1 LTPAQLAEFEAYTA
15 LLRDWSRRLNL
26 TRILSQ
32 ADIVRLH
39 FLDSLAC
46 LTAFPALPGLR
57 MIDVGTGAGFP
68 GMPLKIARPD
78 LRLVLLEASRRR
90 VAFLELL
97 VGELR
102 LDAEVVHGRAEII
115 AHQPEH
121 RERYDL
127 VVSRATSPLDRL
139 ADLCLPFIKVGGL
152 AVLPKGPRAATEL
165 VDAATAIEALGG
177 EVESVRR
184 VTVHGLESRI
194 RTLVVLR
201 KTRQTPGRFPL
212 RSVRAH
218 PRGRGKR
225 RFPE

>member
-1 LTPAQLAEFEAYTA
+1 
-15 LLRDWSRRLNL
+15 
-26 TRILSQ
+26 
-32 ADIVRLH
+32 
-39 FLDSLAC
+39 
-46 LTAFPALPGLR
+46 

-152 AVLPKGPRAATEL
+152 AVLPKGPRVAAELVGAAT
-165 VDAATAIEALGG
+165 VIEALGG

-184 VTVHGLESRI
+184 VTVPGLESRI
-194 RTLVVLR
+194 RSLVLLR
-201 KTRQTPGRFPL
+201 KTGQTPGRFPM

-218 PRGRGKR
+218 PRSRGKG

>member
-1 LTPAQLAEFEAYTA
+1 
-15 LLRDWSRRLNL
+15 
-26 TRILSQ
+26 
-32 ADIVRLH
+32 
-39 FLDSLAC
+39 
-46 LTAFPALPGLR
+46 

-115 AHQPEH
+115 AHHPEH